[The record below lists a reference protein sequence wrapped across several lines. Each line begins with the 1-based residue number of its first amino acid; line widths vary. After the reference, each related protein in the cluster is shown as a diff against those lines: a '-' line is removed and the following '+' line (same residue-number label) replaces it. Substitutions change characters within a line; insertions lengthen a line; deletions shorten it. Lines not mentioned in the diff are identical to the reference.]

1 MIQDRSF
8 TRDGQLFY
16 FKSWMP
22 EFFGNVALVNGRVWP
37 RLTVEPRKYRFRFL
51 NASNARFYDLK
62 LFESDASGQPL
73 RVSGQPAPGPAFYQ
87 IGSDGGFLPAPVKL
101 NDPSDPRSPRL
112 LMGVAER
119 ADVVIDFS
127 AYAGRHF
134 VMVNDAKAPFKGVD
148 SPEPD
153 EAPLAEIM
161 MFSVSA
167 APVSDPSS
175 LPAQLRAVPRISEGD
190 AARTRDLTLEEY
202 EDKKGEPTIMLLSG
216 RHFDDPVT
224 EKPVMGTTEIWRII
238 NLTEDVHPIH
248 LHFVQFQIL
257 DHRPIDVGKPHL
269 EQRPVLL
276 LPLAHDEDPV
286 RPLHQL
292 AAQGRGRERGET
304 RREHLVAGVVAI
316 EVFRGPAT
324 VDVGGTDEENAFA
337 AQGRLLLRGF

>member
-22 EFFGNVALVNGRVWP
+22 EFFGNVALVNGKVWP

-112 LMGVAER
+112 LLGVAER

-127 AYAGRHF
+127 AYAGRPF

-257 DHRPIDVGKPHL
+257 DHRPIDV
-269 EQRPVLL
+269 
-276 LPLAHDEDPV
+276 
-286 RPLHQL
+286 
-292 AAQGRGRERGET
+292 AQYQSTGR
-304 RREHLVAGVVAI
+304 LV
-316 EVFRGPAT
+316 FTGPAVPPDPQDAGWKDT
-324 VDVGGTDEENAFA
+324 FKANPGEATRIITRTPTTPGCTSGTATSSSTKTT
-337 AQGRLLLRGF
+337 R